1 MKLTGLNAAPRLWV
15 APLLAGLASL
25 PACGDDLSAENIE
38 FQESGVVQSGSTSTD
53 SLSTAT
59 TPQAAGTTGGP
70 SSAASGGLSTTPGI
84 DSRSKG
90 GVPSGTSPSSSAGDN
105 PSSSTVPTLSTG
117 STSSSSSSSSSA
129 TPTGNSTSSSTPS
142 ASGSSSGSGGD
153 FEHTPQFGLRLRV
166 ELGETLPS
174 ASAPR
179 VLISS
184 VESLAQEGEAPR
196 LGIQETVFDYPISFP
211 AQAPVEIVL
220 PTALTQ
226 NIDANLGRS
235 PLYAVALYDD
245 KDADRQWSIRDGF
258 IAANAGLLFYE
269 PAGESHNERWS
280 SWSNLDT
287 VAQLYAKPANQLV
300 VKGGLRRL
308 GQTLPMTRFDAERSA
323 QRVEGSYE
331 ELDARSSFFTTLSA
345 AELRDLP
352 RAFKAGPRPLDKPLR
367 QEASAERWQIS
378 TTDLSS
384 VVPTPS
390 VEQSLRIPGVKRGQ
404 VLAFPIAGY
413 SRPVG
418 AAIPQEG
425 EYLTADS
432 TLISGICL
440 NSSSGILAATW
451 LDWKQDAPTQ
461 WIESPL
467 GALYAAAG
475 GIGPGWSFSAVTLSP
490 AGAPRLLPDH
500 RLLDAPELL
509 ADAKRCPLSQPAAS
523 FILAP
528 SAASSNSLP

>member
-1 MKLTGLNAAPRLWV
+1 MLISK
-15 APLLAGLASL
+15 
-25 PACGDDLSAENIE
+25 IE
-38 FQESGVVQSGSTSTD
+38 
-53 SLSTAT
+53 
-59 TPQAAGTTGGP
+59 
-70 SSAASGGLSTTPGI
+70 
-84 DSRSKG
+84 SRAK
-90 GVPSGTSPSSSAGDN
+90 
-105 PSSSTVPTLSTG
+105 
-117 STSSSSSSSSSA
+117 
-129 TPTGNSTSSSTPS
+129 
-142 ASGSSSGSGGD
+142 
-153 FEHTPQFGLRLRV
+153 E
-166 ELGETLPS
+166 GET
-174 ASAPR
+174 
-179 VLISS
+179 
-184 VESLAQEGEAPR
+184 PR
-196 LGIQETVFDYPISFP
+196 LGVKETVFDYPISFP
-211 AQAPVEIVL
+211 ADAPVEIVL

-226 NIDANLGRS
+226 NIDAQLGRS
-235 PLYAVALYDD
+235 PLFAVALYDD
-245 KDADRQWSIRDGF
+245 KDADRRWSVSDGF

-280 SWSNLDT
+280 LWSNLDT

-308 GQTLPMTRFDAERSA
+308 GQTLPMTRFDAQRSA

-331 ELDARSSFFTTLSA
+331 ELDARSGFFATLSA

-352 RAFKAGPRPLDKPLR
+352 REFKAGPRPLDKPLR
-367 QEASAERWQIS
+367 VEASAERWQIS
-378 TTDLSS
+378 TTDLDS

-390 VEQSLRIPGVKRGQ
+390 VEQSLRIPGVKTGQ

-451 LDWKQDAPTQ
+451 LDWNQDAPIQ

-500 RLLDAPELL
+500 RLLDASELL
-509 ADAKRCPLSQPAAS
+509 ADAQRCPLSQAAAS
-523 FILAP
+523 FVLAP
-528 SAASSNSLP
+528 NVTSSNSLP